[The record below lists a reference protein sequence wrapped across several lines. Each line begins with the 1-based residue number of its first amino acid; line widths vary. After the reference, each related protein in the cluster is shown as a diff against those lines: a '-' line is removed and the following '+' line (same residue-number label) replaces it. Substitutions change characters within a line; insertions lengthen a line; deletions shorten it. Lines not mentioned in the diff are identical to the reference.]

1 MMNLEHLAL
10 VVMALIFGACIGS
23 FLNVVVYRLPAGLS
37 LVHPPSRCPHCHHR
51 LQPRDN
57 IPVLGWIL
65 IGGKC
70 RYCRSP
76 VSWRY
81 PAVEALTGLLFAGL
95 ASVLIAKVSL
105 ITLVFYGGFA
115 AWLLALAL
123 IDLDTMTLPD
133 QLTKSG
139 LVLGLVFQLHQGIWQ
154 AQGTTN
160 WAGALLFGIAGM
172 VTGLWLLDSIR
183 IGARYFLGK
192 EAMGGGDPKLAAM
205 IGMWLGWQQVLLV
218 VMVAAFLGMIGG
230 LIQVIS
236 QRKSLPFPF
245 GPWLSLAALIVLV
258 FGEGWIYQYLQ
269 WWGLTN

>member
-1 MMNLEHLAL
+1 
-10 VVMALIFGACIGS
+10 MALILGACIGS

-51 LQPRDN
+51 LQPWDN
-57 IPVLGWIL
+57 IPVLGWLL

-70 RYCRSP
+70 RYCRSA

-81 PAVEALTGLLFAGL
+81 PVVEALTGLLFAGL
-95 ASVLIAKVSL
+95 TLALVTKVSL
-105 ITLVFYGGFA
+105 ITLGFYGAFA

-139 LVLGLVFQLHQGIWQ
+139 LVLGLGFHIYQGI
-154 AQGTTN
+154 TTSN
-160 WAGALLFGIAGM
+160 WAEAILFGITGM
-172 VTGLWLLDSIR
+172 VTGLWLLDLIR
-183 IGARYFLGK
+183 IGARELLRK

-218 VMVAAFLGMIGG
+218 IMVASFLGMVGG
-230 LIQVIS
+230 LLPMLI

-245 GPWLSLAALIVLV
+245 GPWLSLAALLVLV
-258 FGEGWIYQYLQ
+258 FGEGWIHQYLQ